1 MRQVTH
7 VLSRVATRLLTLFDR
22 EAWCY
27 FYRCYRSRIGR
38 LLCWS
43 LIAALRSLLLVPNL
57 IMIRAIFDTAIPNA
71 NRSLLLWLALGIIA
85 VRLASSGLLVAMRQQ
100 IVRDI
105 QGAVMEMRE
114 ALVAQ
119 LYRLSRAFYAS
130 ADIDALQARI
140 VQDTARVD
148 QMSNALFSAIVPA
161 LFTSIVLVV
170 VLFVLQWDLTLI
182 ACIAAPMVLLTT
194 RYAGGLV
201 QTRVKRFQEA
211 FERFS
216 KGIQFT
222 LHYMALTQDQGATEL
237 EATRRRSELGDL
249 RAGSV
254 SMARGYLA
262 AGQLNET
269 VMNLVAML
277 VLLAGA
283 FAIMRASLTLGEFI
297 AFYTAAGMLATQ
309 VGTLAGGLVD
319 VLSGNEALRKLSALQ
334 RDGDHNPY
342 AGQTVLDFKGHIEL
356 KQVSFSYGAGLLL
369 EAVDLAIRPG
379 QTTLVTGANGSG
391 KTTLLHLITGFWRPD
406 TGELRADEVSFE
418 EIDMPAF
425 RRCIGFVSQRPL
437 IVPGSLADNICYGR
451 EGVSDVQMRAA
462 ARAAGAA
469 DFIERLPAGYKTQVS
484 ADGANLSGG
493 ERQKLA
499 IARALVAHP
508 ALLILDEPTNHLDAE
523 AVAVLL
529 ASLRDQRPHMAIL
542 MVSHDERVAAYADRI
557 FRLENGRLRP
567 AEPRVLAVA
576 AATRQAQ

>member
-1 MRQVTH
+1 MH
-7 VLSRVATRLLTLFDR
+7 VLSRVTTPLLTLFDR
-22 EAWCY
+22 EAWRY
-27 FYRCYRSRIGR
+27 FYRCYRSRVGW

-43 LIAALRSLLLVPNL
+43 LVAALRSLLLVPNL
-57 IMIRAIFDTAIPNA
+57 IMIRAIFDTAIPDA
-71 NRSLLLWLALGIIA
+71 NQSLLLWLALGIVA

-114 ALVAQ
+114 GLVAH
-119 LYRLSRAFYAS
+119 LYRLSRGFYAN
-130 ADIDALQARI
+130 ADALQARI

-170 VLFVLQWDLTLI
+170 VLFVLQWHLTLI
-182 ACIAAPMVLLTT
+182 ACIAVPVVLLTT
-194 RYAGGLV
+194 RYTGGV
-201 QTRVKRFQEA
+201 IQTRVKPFQEA

-222 LHYMALTQDQGATEL
+222 LHYMALTQDQGAADL
-237 EATRRRSELGDL
+237 EAARRRSELRDL
-249 RAGSV
+249 RARSV

-262 AGQLNET
+262 GGQLNET

-297 AFYTAAGMLATQ
+297 AFYTAAGMLAGQ
-309 VGTLAGGLVD
+309 LGTLTGGLAD

-334 RDGDHNPY
+334 RDGDPHPY
-342 AGQTVLDFKGHIEL
+342 EGLAVLDFKGHLEL
-356 KQVSFSYGAGLLL
+356 KQVSFSYGPGPLL
-369 EAVDLAIRPG
+369 EEVDLAIRPG
-379 QTTLVTGANGSG
+379 QTTLITGANGSG

-406 TGELRADEVSFE
+406 TGELRADEVSYD

-425 RRCIGFVSQRPL
+425 RRQIGFVSQRPL
-437 IVPGSLADNICYGR
+437 IAPGSLIENICYGR

-462 ARAAGAA
+462 ARASGAA
-469 DFIERLPAGYKTQVS
+469 DFIERLPEGYKTQVS
-484 ADGANLSGG
+484 AGGANFSGG

-529 ASLRDQRPHMAIL
+529 ANLRDERPRMAIL
-542 MVSHDERVAAYADRI
+542 IISHDERVAAYADRI
-557 FRLENGRLRP
+557 FRLVDGRLRP
-567 AEPRVLAVA
+567 AEPPVLAIA
-576 AATRQAQ
+576 AASSQGG